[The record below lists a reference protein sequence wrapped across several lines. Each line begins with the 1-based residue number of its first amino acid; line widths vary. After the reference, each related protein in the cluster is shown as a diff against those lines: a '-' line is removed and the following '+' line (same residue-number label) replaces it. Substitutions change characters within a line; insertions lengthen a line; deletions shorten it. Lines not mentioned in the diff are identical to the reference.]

1 MRMSS
6 GMTLAGALASG
17 CAMQAAARPAVA
29 PVLLSDS
36 LPGSRVFSRRPGIE
50 ISGEIDAALRGAL
63 VKSATLV
70 TLL

>member
-17 CAMQAAARPAVA
+17 CAMQVSARPAVT

-36 LPGSRVFSRRPGIE
+36 LPGARVFSRRPGIE
-50 ISGEIDAALRGAL
+50 VSGVIDGALRSAL
-63 VKSATLV
+63 ANSATLV